1 MIDEDRGKDSSTN
14 QLKSRSNSIRAY
26 VSDLICRA
34 SEEEDFDA
42 RKILEENPE
51 VQNYRSL
58 VLDLAYEE
66 YCQKVES
73 GDDIKQQSFAKRFP
87 EFEESLL
94 RVLQVHQYLEK
105 TESPKSKPKV
115 EWPKPGDVFGEY
127 RLLELIGRGTFAFVY
142 IAEQLNVAGRKVVL
156 KITRDALDEVE
167 TLGRLDH
174 PNIVQIFTVESNVD
188 GFTAICMPLI
198 SQVTLFDLLAELHGG
213 GVQPQSSVDFADALQ
228 ACLNERQDASV
239 DRENLP
245 FRLNG
250 PFVEAV
256 IRVGIDIANA
266 LTYSHERGFLH
277 CDIKPTNILISP
289 NGRSMLFDF
298 NLSAKSN
305 SKTGRIGGTL
315 PYMPPEQLQALID
328 NDYDFEAT
336 RAVDMFAFGVTLY
349 QFLTGKLPFGDI
361 PETAT
366 QKEAAKIL
374 LERQQTTKISFE
386 GVKGLNRSLKQIIEQ
401 CLEFKHQHRPKTA
414 EKVAQQLEA
423 ENSRIKRTR
432 RWVITNPLKTMVA
445 VLLVVVSIA
454 GAVYGFNYLNNRPNQ
469 KISEFFE
476 KGIAAEKENSFDD
489 AVYYFTKAMQNS
501 TESSQNRFKA
511 LCHLSVVFARYGKHD
526 DAIRMLTQIKQ
537 EFPEHSRIAA
547 SIELAILICV
557 PTMSH
562 DVFMDGWSI
571 HDRNSRTDEV
581 PNLNDMSNYAA
592 LMFRHQT
599 TNRVTV
605 KTGLFTPPPDL
616 EHVLIQLNQVL
627 DLDPNHAYANL
638 NKFHVLRKQAIY
650 KKKEISEFGCLD
662 KACESMEDNPK
673 LLMNLFLKEKAA
685 ITIGGNGDN
694 FRKLLDRFVACR
706 GPVLAARE
714 AIRGISNEEIKQE
727 MLSVAFNMK
736 HKECDIDLFEYF
748 GVANPLASHQPLP

>member
-445 VLLVVVSIA
+445 MLLVVVSIA
-454 GAVYGFNYLNNRPNQ
+454 GAVYGFNYLNNRPRLAV
-469 KISEFFE
+469 IELLE
-476 KGIAAEKENSFDD
+476 KGKSAEKRNSFDEAAID
-489 AVYYFTKAMQNS
+489 FSRALGMSHFDPQL
-501 TESSQNRFKA
+501 RFQA
-511 LCHLSVVFARYGKHD
+511 LCHLTIVNARYGRYD
-526 DAIRMLTQIKQ
+526 DAQRNLHTLKE
-537 EFPEHSRIAA
+537 EFPHEIRLIA
-547 SIELAILICV
+547 SIELAILNCI
-557 PTMSH
+557 PL
-562 DVFMDGWSI
+562 MDNDTRSKGWAI
-571 HDRNSRTDEV
+571 YDRWSRKDEV
-581 PNLNDMSNYAA
+581 PNLDDRNNYAA
-592 LMFRHQT
+592 IYFRYRT
-599 TNRVTV
+599 SVV
-605 KTGLFTPPPDL
+605 EDPDATKMPSLDGELSEFERIL
-616 EHVLIQLNQVL
+616 EI
-627 DLDPNHAYANL
+627 DPKHPYANY
-638 NKFHVLRKQAIY
+638 NKFRVLYRKSINENTLIDDYSNLQIA
-650 KKKEISEFGCLD
+650 SEKLD
-662 KACESMEDNPK
+662 DFPK
-673 LLMNLFLKEKAA
+673 LVSLLIRREVQRVNNGGNENGIRKLLQRFISCGGARSPAKSSLRHLQDLKLKEK
-685 ITIGGNGDN
+685 
-694 FRKLLDRFVACR
+694 LLAELD
-706 GPVLAARE
+706 
-714 AIRGISNEEIKQE
+714 E
-727 MLSVAFNMK
+727 MKFQK
-736 HKECDIDLFEYF
+736 CDDDHFEYY
-748 GVANPLASHQPLP
+748 GVANPLKDHTFTP